1 MEIDLKNGIYHLS
14 GRLDEFSEF
23 ESLVA
28 TPDPLKLNLGKIQ
41 SINSIGVRKFLAF
54 VIARGQKKFE
64 FYDCTA
70 DFIANVN
77 VIPQMIG
84 IPSDARQIKTF
95 HVPFSCESCKRVESS
110 LYELSK
116 LSVDDDGEIELDP
129 RLCSK
134 CGEEMDLDVEKSEFF
149 LFLTYL
155 PKKP

>member
-1 MEIDLKNGIYHLS
+1 
-14 GRLDEFSEF
+14 
-23 ESLVA
+23 
-28 TPDPLKLNLGKIQ
+28 
-41 SINSIGVRKFLAF
+41 
-54 VIARGQKKFE
+54 
-64 FYDCTA
+64 
-70 DFIANVN
+70 
-77 VIPQMIG
+77 MIG